1 MSFAARAGRYGMPN
15 ITPSLWFDGNL
26 EAAAAFYT
34 SVFPNSSIGK
44 ILHWGPENPAR
55 QGQALTVE
63 FVLDGMPFTALNG
76 GPQFTFS
83 EAVSLQ
89 IDCAD
94 QAEVDHYW
102 DAFVGDGGEES
113 DCGWCRDKF
122 GFSWQVVPS
131 VLPKLLLDPD
141 PARAG
146 RAMQAM
152 MTMKRLDVAALE
164 AAAAG

>member
-1 MSFAARAGRYGMPN
+1 MSA
-15 ITPSLWFDGNL
+15 ITPCLWFDDQGL
-26 EAAAAFYT
+26 EAARYYV
-34 SVFPNSSIGK
+34 SLFPNSSIGDV
-44 ILHWGPENPAR
+44 LCWGPENPAR
-55 QGQALTVE
+55 QGRPLTVE
-63 FVLDGMPFTALNG
+63 LVLDGRPFTVLNG
-76 GPQFTFS
+76 GPQFPFT

-102 DAFVGDGGEES
+102 DAFVGDGGAES
-113 DCGWCRDKF
+113 DCGWCRDKY
-122 GFSWQVVPS
+122 GLSWQVVPS
-131 VLPKLLLDPD
+131 ILPKLLLDPD

-152 MTMKRLDVAALE
+152 MTMRRLDVAALE

>member
-1 MSFAARAGRYGMPN
+1 MSA
-15 ITPSLWFDGNL
+15 ITPCLWFDTRGE
-26 EAAAAFYT
+26 EAARYYV
-34 SVFPNSSIGK
+34 SLFPNSSIGT
-44 ILHWGPENPAR
+44 ILSWGPENPAR

-63 FVLDGMPFTALNG
+63 FVLDGRPFTALNG
-76 GPQFTFS
+76 GPEFTFS

-89 IDCAD
+89 VDCAD
-94 QAEVDHYW
+94 QAEVDYYW
-102 DAFVGDGGEES
+102 DHFVGDGGEES

-122 GFSWQVVPS
+122 GFSWQVVPH
-131 VLPKLLLDPD
+131 VLPELLTDPD
-141 PARAG
+141 PGRAG

>member
-1 MSFAARAGRYGMPN
+1 MSA
-15 ITPSLWFDGNL
+15 ITPCLWFDTQGE
-26 EAAAAFYT
+26 EAARYYV
-34 SVFPNSSIGK
+34 SLFPNSSITDVT
-44 ILHWGPENPAR
+44 HWGPENPER

-63 FVLDGMPFTALNG
+63 FVLDGRPFTALNG
-76 GPQFTFS
+76 GPEFTFT
-83 EAVSLQ
+83 EAISLQ

-113 DCGWCRDKF
+113 DCGWCRDKY
-122 GFSWQVVPS
+122 GLSWQVVPR
-131 VLPKLLLDPD
+131 VLPRLLSDPN
-141 PARAG
+141 PKRAQ